1 MEIGELEIALFLYGG
16 NMEYIQRPKKVLRQ
30 DKQVISEKQ
39 FKENTDK
46 QFEKIYDKL
55 DEIVT
60 AENYVPE
67 PEPEVV
73 TEETLYTGASA
84 SPTLS
89 KDVKNFKELDVYYRC
104 SRESQYFYGK
114 KTIPIVSSASK
125 FTLVDYV
132 SISGSS
138 SIKASCATFN
148 VSAKKITLV
157 QGNQFEIND
166 GGNNVTNKVNN
177 YAITKVIGKY

>member
-1 MEIGELEIALFLYGG
+1 
-16 NMEYIQRPKKVLRQ
+16 MEYIQRPKKVSRQ

-55 DEIVT
+55 DEIVK
-60 AENYVPE
+60 AENYIPE
-67 PEPEVV
+67 EVV

-89 KDVKNFKELDVYYRC
+89 KDVKNFKEIDVYYRC

-114 KTIPIVSSASK
+114 KTIPIVSGASK
-125 FTLVDYV
+125 FTLVDMAT
-132 SISGSS
+132 ISDEDV
-138 SIKASCATFN
+138 IKGACATYS
-148 VSAKKITLV
+148 VSATKISV
-157 QGNQFEIND
+157 VYAKQFEFSN
-166 GGNNVTNKVNN
+166 GGLVAMNKLNS

>member
-1 MEIGELEIALFLYGG
+1 
-16 NMEYIQRPKKVLRQ
+16 MEYIQRPKKVSKQ

-39 FKENTDK
+39 FKENTEK

-55 DEIVT
+55 DEIVK

-67 PEPEVV
+67 EPEPEP
-73 TEETLYTGASA
+73 TEKELFSGANA

-89 KDVKNFKELDVYYRC
+89 DDVSKFKELDIYYRC
-104 SRESQYFYGK
+104 NRDSYYYGK
-114 KTIPIVSSASK
+114 KTVPIVNGVSA
-125 FTLVDYV
+125 FTLVEYV
-132 SISGSS
+132 SKSGS
-138 SIKASCATFN
+138 KDMRCASATFT
-148 VSAKKITLV
+148 VSAKKITAV

-166 GGNNVTNKVNN
+166 GGVNVTNTVNS